1 MNKNIKYLLYALAAI
16 FLIGAIVVGLFFSA
30 PKASVKAKAVDFT
43 LSATE
48 LFQEYSENQSV
59 ADQKFI
65 DQIIQISGTIY
76 EISEDQQGATV
87 FFLETGENNAGV
99 LCTMT
104 VAESAKVK
112 AKKVGDP
119 ITLKGFCSGMLME
132 VVLNRC
138 TLVE

>member
-1 MNKNIKYLLYALAAI
+1 MNKNIKYLLIALAIIA
-16 FLIGAIVVGLFFSA
+16 LIIAIVFGLIFNA
-30 PKASVKAKAVDFT
+30 PKASVQSKNVDFT
-43 LSATE
+43 LSASE

-65 DQIIQISGTIY
+65 DQIIQISGTIF

-87 FFLETGENNAGV
+87 FLLTTGENSAGV

-104 VAESAKVK
+104 VTESTKVK
-112 AKKVGDP
+112 TKKIGDA
-119 ITLKGFCSGMLME
+119 IILKGFCSGMLME

-138 TLVE
+138 QLVE

>member
-1 MNKNIKYLLYALAAI
+1 MSKTKQYLLYAFIAIVLAI
-16 FLIGAIVVGLFFSA
+16 FFGALTIWNA
-30 PKASVKAKAVDFT
+30 PKASVKSKPADFT

-59 ADQKFI
+59 ANKKFI
-65 DQIIQISGTIY
+65 NQIMEVNGSIF

-87 FFLETGENNAGV
+87 FLLTTGEKEAGV
-99 LCTMT
+99 LCTMELGET
-104 VAESAKVK
+104 NKVK
-112 AKKVGDP
+112 GKKIGDN
-119 ITLKGFCSGMLME
+119 ITVKGHCTGMLME